1 MGNVAAVVAGAAHR
15 LGGHIRAVGFQQGAV
30 ARDGGQHLGGAL
42 GPLIGH
48 CPAKAQIQPLLN
60 QPNRVLGAAAVAV
73 QCAARLIFAQQLV
86 HFGVGL
92 AVVDRHRQIQLF
104 RKL

>member
-1 MGNVAAVVAGAAHR
+1 M
-15 LGGHIRAVGFQQGAV
+15 
-30 ARDGGQHLGGAL
+30 RDGGQHLSRAL
-42 GPLIGH
+42 GPFVGH
-48 CPAKAQIQPLLN
+48 SAAKTQVHTLFHQPG
-60 QPNRVLGAAAVAV
+60 RVVGAAAVTV